1 MGARGPAPS
10 SRRVGRG
17 RGQPAA
23 QLQGCGRLLTHR
35 PPRRRRRLLRLVAG
49 GTGAPSGAGEPA
61 LPFAAAAAISAFS
74 GREGGGAPR
83 LQLERAPLRGRSS
96 PPRSACLLPA
106 PPAPCALRVQP
117 GPARGKVGAAGA
129 GRGRG
134 SDAHP
139 EESPGLQRPGVQGAP
154 RPGPRSSRGRK
165 GLQQGRGGGVAG
177 VGLGVPALSCGAR
190 RLQVQFLL
198 PRAPRSQRRTLGPG
212 AAEPARSL
220 GAEDTPALVEKT
232 FPADSVVAAVAGSRA
247 EISPLTAPPALRG
260 IRYPAGKQVC
270 GDLCLA
276 PQQFAL
282 QGRPAPGRA
291 AGQGVGRGRVVAP
304 ETR

>member
-1 MGARGPAPS
+1 M
-10 SRRVGRG
+10 
-17 RGQPAA
+17 
-23 QLQGCGRLLTHR
+23 THR
-35 PPRRRRRLLRLVAG
+35 PPRRHRRLLRLVAG
-49 GTGAPSGAGEPA
+49 GTGAPSSAGEPA
-61 LPFAAAAAISAFS
+61 LPLAAAAAISAFS

-83 LQLERAPLRGRSS
+83 LQLERAPLRRRSS
-96 PPRSACLLPA
+96 PPCSARLLPA

-134 SDAHP
+134 SDARP
-139 EESPGLQRPGVQGAP
+139 EESLGSQRPGAQGAA
-154 RPGPRSSRGRK
+154 GPRSSLGRK
-165 GLQQGRGGGVAG
+165 GLRRGRGGGVTG

-198 PRAPRSQRRTLGPG
+198 LRAPRSQRRTLGPG

-247 EISPLTAPPALRG
+247 ETSPLTAPPALRG
-260 IRYPAGKQVC
+260 IATLQESKFVGT
-270 GDLCLA
+270 
-276 PQQFAL
+276 FAL
-282 QGRPAPGRA
+282 LPRSPPCRNGQPRGGQRA
-291 AGQGVGRGRVVAP
+291 RA
-304 ETR
+304 

>member
-23 QLQGCGRLLTHR
+23 QLQGCGRLLTQR
-35 PPRRRRRLLRLVAG
+35 PLRRRRCRRRRLLRLVAG

-96 PPRSACLLPA
+96 PPPSACLLPA
-106 PPAPCALRVQP
+106 LPAPCALRVQP

-134 SDAHP
+134 SDAHA
-139 EESPGLQRPGVQGAP
+139 EESPGLQRSGAQGAP
-154 RPGPRSSRGRK
+154 GSGPRSSRGRK
-165 GLQQGRGGGVAG
+165 GFFGGHAGAVWRGWAWV
-177 VGLGVPALSCGAR
+177 SR
-190 RLQVQFLL
+190 R
-198 PRAPRSQRRTLGPG
+198 
-212 AAEPARSL
+212 
-220 GAEDTPALVEKT
+220 
-232 FPADSVVAAVAGSRA
+232 
-247 EISPLTAPPALRG
+247 
-260 IRYPAGKQVC
+260 
-270 GDLCLA
+270 
-276 PQQFAL
+276 
-282 QGRPAPGRA
+282 
-291 AGQGVGRGRVVAP
+291 
-304 ETR
+304 